1 MQRTEIESLGEFGLI
16 RRLTEQTVLRQPSSL
31 LGIGDDAAVINPE
44 GKRVVVSTDMLVE
57 GVHFDLSYA
66 PLKHL
71 GYKALAVNLSD
82 ICAMNALPTQ
92 VTVSIAVSSRFSV
105 EALDEIYTFRILLV
119 TFIFKF
125 SQIFKCFR
133 SQCRKHRQ
141 N

>member
-71 GYKALAVNLSD
+71 GYKAVAVNLSD
-82 ICAMNALPTQ
+82 ICAMNAFPQ
-92 VTVSIAVSSRFSV
+92 CCNIH
-105 EALDEIYTFRILLV
+105 
-119 TFIFKF
+119 
-125 SQIFKCFR
+125 KCITPATYRASAANAHEYFGL
-133 SQCRKHRQ
+133 
-141 N
+141 